1 MNLEWKLKAMLGLA
15 KISGVKPYHQM
26 TPQQARRLDKRPRN
40 WLTNMVMGK
49 PIPLPHVEDIKIPGR
64 SGEIPARVYR
74 PTADQQHAVLIYF
87 HGGGYVV
94 GDLDSH
100 DNICRKLAH
109 DSGRVVFAIDY
120 RLAPENK
127 FPAATEDCFDA
138 LQWVAQ
144 VAPQFGGHT
153 NDLALA
159 GDSAGGNLAAVT
171 AQVSRNHNGPRVAK
185 QILIYPATDASRT
198 YPSAETF
205 ANAPILTRKD
215 IDWFKNHYLNDQEE
229 KFNPLCSPLLGNL
242 NNLPAALILT
252 AEFDPLRD
260 QGEAYAR
267 ALSQNGVPTHYNH
280 YPRQVHGF
288 LSFPPLSGQAR
299 QAFADI
305 ADFLK
310 NDAVVGEERLEN
322 REESR

>member
-1 MNLEWKLKAMLGLA
+1 MNLEWKFKAMMGLA
-15 KISGVKPYHQM
+15 KMSGVKPYHQM

-40 WLTNMVMGK
+40 WLTNIVMGK
-49 PIPLPHVEDIKIPGR
+49 PIPLPHVEDILIPGR

-74 PTADQQHAVLIYF
+74 PTANQQHAVLMYF

-100 DNICRKLAH
+100 DNICRQLAN
-109 DSGRVVFAIDY
+109 DSGRVVFAVDY

-138 LQWVAQ
+138 LTWVAQ
-144 VAPQFGGHT
+144 FAPQFGGYT
-153 NDLALA
+153 EDLAVA

-171 AQVSRNHNGPRVAK
+171 CQVSRDHNGPLVGK

-198 YPSAETF
+198 YPSAEIF
-205 ANAPILTRKD
+205 ADAPILTRKD
-215 IDWFKNHYLNDQEE
+215 MDWFKGHYLKDQEE
-229 KFNPLCSPLLGNL
+229 KFNPLCSPLLGKL
-242 NNLPAALILT
+242 DNLPAAFILT

-267 ALSQNGVPTHYNH
+267 ALAQNRVPTQHQT

-288 LSFPPLSGQAR
+288 LSFPPLSRQAP

-310 NDAVVGEERLEN
+310 NGAAVGEKRGES
-322 REESR
+322 REEIR